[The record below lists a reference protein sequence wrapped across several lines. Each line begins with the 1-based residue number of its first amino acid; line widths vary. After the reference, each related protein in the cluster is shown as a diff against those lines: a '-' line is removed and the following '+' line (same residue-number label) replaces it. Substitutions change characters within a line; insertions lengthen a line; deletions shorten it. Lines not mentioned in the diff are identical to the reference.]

1 MKIMATTKQNVR
13 KKVVDIIEN
22 DFPHVLIEKLDYLLD
37 SGAINFEDEDDNYK
51 LPKQIMQA
59 LGNTITRLYSNPYA
73 TAKDKKQIKNF
84 NAFI

>member
-1 MKIMATTKQNVR
+1 MATTKEKVR
-13 KKVVDIIEN
+13 EKVLDCIEN
-22 DFPHVLIEKLDYLLD
+22 DLPKILIEKLDYLLD
-37 SGAINFEDEDDNYK
+37 SGAINFETEDNNYK

-59 LGNTITRLYSNPYA
+59 LGNTISRLYSNPHA

>member
-22 DFPHVLIEKLDYLLD
+22 DIPHVLIEKLDYLLD

-59 LGNTITRLYSNPYA
+59 LGNTINRLYSNPHA
-73 TAKDKKQIKNF
+73 TAKDKKQIKYF